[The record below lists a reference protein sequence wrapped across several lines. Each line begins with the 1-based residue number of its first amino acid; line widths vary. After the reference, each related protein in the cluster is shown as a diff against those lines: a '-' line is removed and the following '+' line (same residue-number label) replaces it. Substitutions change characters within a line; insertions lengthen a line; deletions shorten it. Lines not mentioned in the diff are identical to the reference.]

1 MCVFDQSR
9 ALDSGKLR
17 AVKIHSP
24 LCTLRFLG
32 ALALL
37 CLSSTQVWAT
47 TEAHGPSPEVAPE
60 NAINKIEIA
69 RLRVH
74 DIQNGV
80 IEGSRDRGQT
90 WETLGHVLQ
99 PTLKVNPRGFNA
111 SKYGPVGSVVAT
123 AVNAIHLKASQN
135 VRENRG
141 VIWSLSPKADSA
153 AGTVSLQSEVSPGS
167 SAFTDIPGG
176 SGIFGGPFTPFVG
189 NPIFLDNDRNN
200 DLKPLPAG
208 YVPKLG
214 DTWTIL
220 IQRPRRYPNEI
231 VFENRFGGLITI
243 SYRDDEKPRVIGQVL
258 RPVIGVGRFVGS
270 FFSEVGRLRA
280 NHNGVIDISTS
291 PRGKVGSFQI
301 VPANH
306 AMSPETH
313 YVRELTQWMVVGPV
327 SALDPSWEGTAPLY
341 SDFLRPRFDLN
352 DVLNPDPIEGLAG
365 RFRFQVRMRGS
376 NQWQPMPMLW
386 MEPNS
391 ALPSWAGTALSRV
404 THLRIW
410 FPFTWNDGTSTQNS
424 VAPDAT
430 PEEAA
435 PITDTSSTAVSST
448 AVSQTPTAGTP
459 ASSAPAANTPAANTP
474 ATQNS
479 TQGTTNEPTA
489 ATTAK

>member
-1 MCVFDQSR
+1 MG
-9 ALDSGKLR
+9 ALARVS
-17 AVKIHSP
+17 
-24 LCTLRFLG
+24 

-37 CLSSTQVWAT
+37 LCLPGTQVRAT
-47 TEAHGPSPEVAPE
+47 TDAHGPSPEVAPE
-60 NAINKIEIA
+60 QATDKIEIA
-69 RLRVH
+69 RLRIH
-74 DIQNGV
+74 DIKDGL

-90 WETLGHVLQ
+90 WETLGRVLQ
-99 PTLKVNPRGFNA
+99 PTLKVNARGFNA

-123 AVNAIHLKASQN
+123 AVNAIHLKAGQN
-135 VRENRG
+135 TRENRG
-141 VIWSLSPKADSA
+141 IIWSLSPKADTE
-153 AGTVSLQSEVSPGS
+153 AGTTSLQSEVSPGS

-200 DLKPLPAG
+200 ELKPLPTG

-220 IQRPRRYPNEI
+220 IQRPRRYPHEI

-243 SYRDDEKPRVIGQVL
+243 SYRDEPKPRVIGQVL

-280 NHNGVIDISTS
+280 NHNGVIDVSTS

-352 DVLNPDPIEGLAG
+352 DLLNPDPIEGLVG

-376 NQWQPMPMLW
+376 NTWQPMPMLW
-386 MEPNS
+386 MEPNT
-391 ALPSWAGTALSRV
+391 ALPSWANTALSRV

-410 FPFTWNDGTSTQNS
+410 FPFTWNDGTSTQSS
-424 VAPDAT
+424 VTPDAT
-430 PEEAA
+430 PAKAA
-435 PITDTSSTAVSST
+435 PITDTSTTAV
-448 AVSQTPTAGTP
+448 VETPVTE
-459 ASSAPAANTPAANTP
+459 NT
-474 ATQNS
+474 
-479 TQGTTNEPTA
+479 TQGTSTNEPAA
-489 ATTAK
+489 ATTAE